1 MVKANVDEKRLPFP
15 CASDETYE
23 SMTSR
28 DGGICADDD
37 NEVQFQTV
45 TLIGDGEA
53 CGAMRER
60 DEETTPPGFEPG
72 QREPKSLVLPLHYGV
87 TTRGVAAA
95 DCYVGPS
102 GHVGATGF
110 EPATS

>member
-15 CASDETYE
+15 RRASDETCE

-45 TLIGDGEA
+45 TLMEMVRLA
-53 CGAMRER
+53 
-60 DEETTPPGFEPG
+60 EP
-72 QREPKSLVLPLHYGV
+72 
-87 TTRGVAAA
+87 
-95 DCYVGPS
+95 
-102 GHVGATGF
+102 
-110 EPATS
+110 